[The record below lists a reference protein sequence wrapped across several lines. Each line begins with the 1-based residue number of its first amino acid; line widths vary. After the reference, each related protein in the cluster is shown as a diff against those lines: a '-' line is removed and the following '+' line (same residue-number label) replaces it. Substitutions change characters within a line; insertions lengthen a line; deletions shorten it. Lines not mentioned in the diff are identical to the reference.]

1 MFLIKFYI
9 DREIVMIVR
18 KNCIDN
24 GDDFG
29 GIERWIFLD
38 IFVEYNN
45 NNKEIFIRLK
55 KHNSRNKIFFL
66 KEFIILATCTAF
78 DRYELF

>member
-1 MFLIKFYI
+1 M
-9 DREIVMIVR
+9 
-18 KNCIDN
+18 
-24 GDDFG
+24 
-29 GIERWIFLD
+29 
-38 IFVEYNN
+38 EYNN

-66 KEFIILATCTAF
+66 KEFIILTTCTAF